1 MTAPASKPEYTL
13 VEHPDSIVA
22 DLGRHEFVGVDTEFM
37 REKTFFAELCLVQIA
52 TGDDIYCVDPLPG
65 NPMGSF
71 WDALMRDTWVLH
83 SGRQDIEVVYQSA
96 RRMPARIFD
105 TQVAAGLLGYAPQMG
120 YATLVQELF
129 DASIDKTHTR
139 ANWSR
144 RPLPDEYLHY
154 AAEDVEYLLPARELL
169 AEQLD
174 KKGRL
179 AWAEEDSAMLLDPAL
194 YDVDP
199 RTAIARLKG
208 ARNMRGRRRAVA
220 ASLAVWREEE
230 ALRANRPRQWIA
242 RDTALLEVATSLPDS
257 IDALSK
263 IDGLPAG
270 LIRRSGKKILQA
282 IANADKA
289 ESNYCPPGA
298 PNEAQ
303 KALLKQMQ
311 QYVAACADDLGI
323 AAETLAS
330 KRDLSAVII
339 NGDRDSKLLMGW
351 RQQLLGKELQNLL

>member
-1 MTAPASKPEYTL
+1 MDA
-13 VEHPDSIVA
+13 
-22 DLGRHEFVGVDTEFM
+22 
-37 REKTFFAELCLVQIA
+37 
-52 TGDDIYCVDPLPG
+52 
-65 NPMGSF
+65 F
-71 WDALMRDTWVLH
+71 WDTLMRDTWVLH

-96 RRMPARIFD
+96 QRMPERVFD

-120 YATLVQELF
+120 YATLVKELF

-154 AAEDVEYLLPARELL
+154 AAEDVEYLLPAREMLS
-169 AEQLD
+169 EQLD

-199 RTAIARLKG
+199 KTAIARLKG

-220 ASLAVWREEE
+220 ANLAAWREEE

-242 RDTALLEVATSLPDS
+242 RDTVLLDVATTLPDS
-257 IDALSK
+257 IDALGK
-263 IDGLPAG
+263 VDGLPAG
-270 LIRRSGKKILQA
+270 LIRRSGKQILDA
-282 IANADKA
+282 VANA
-289 ESNYCPPGA
+289 SNADADYRPPGA
-298 PNEAQ
+298 PNETQ
-303 KALLKQMQ
+303 KSLLRQMQ

-330 KRDLSAVII
+330 KRDLAAVII
-339 NGDRDSKLLMGW
+339 NGERESKLLMGW
-351 RQQLLGKELQNLL
+351 RRDLIGDELLKSI